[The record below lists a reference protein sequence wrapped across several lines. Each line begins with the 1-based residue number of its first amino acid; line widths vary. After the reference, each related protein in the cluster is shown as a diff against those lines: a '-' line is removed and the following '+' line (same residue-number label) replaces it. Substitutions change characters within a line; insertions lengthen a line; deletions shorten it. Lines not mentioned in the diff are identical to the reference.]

1 VKGKG
6 QDKGGKGK
14 KDQSL
19 PESEIV
25 AKWNRSKLSRGDT
38 P

>member
-1 VKGKG
+1 MKGKE
-6 QDKGGKGK
+6 KEKGKGK

-25 AKWNRSKLSRGDT
+25 ARWNRSKLF
-38 P
+38 